1 MSTANEPRV
10 SPQLKKYGTILGLI
24 ALALLFY
31 GLAVWSYIN
40 PPFGEYLVFGPERP
54 PMGLG
59 FYPIFTFVL
68 GCACAYAAYRVS
80 PLYTPP
86 VEG

>member
-1 MSTANEPRV
+1 MSMANE
-10 SPQLKKYGTILGLI
+10 SQSSSELKKYGTLLGLV

-31 GLAVWSYIN
+31 GLAAWTYIN
-40 PPFGEYLVFGPERP
+40 PPFGEYLVFGPSRP
-54 PMGLG
+54 PLGLG
-59 FYPIFTFVL
+59 FYTIFTFVL
-68 GCACAYAAYRVS
+68 GAACSYAAYRLS